1 MYIHGLQKMTLLDF
15 PGKVACTVFLGGCDM
30 RCPFCHNWELV
41 DMSAQ
46 AVMDDTELISFLE
59 GRVGL
64 LDGVAFTGGEPLMRK
79 DLAEMMKKIRDM
91 GFLIKLDTNGNH
103 PDELKKILEEGL
115 VDYVAMD
122 VKNSPERYGETIG
135 LPGFDISRIRESI
148 EYLISNGKSQDDAAG
163 FDYEF
168 RTTVVKQF
176 HNEDSFKGI
185 AQLIKGAGRYYLQ
198 EFVDR
203 ETVPYAGLE
212 GCTKEEMNR
221 FLDIVAPYVKNAEIR
236 GV

>member
-185 AQLIKGAGRYYLQ
+185 AQLIKGADRYYLQ

>member
-236 GV
+236 GA

>member
-79 DLAEMMKKIRDM
+79 DLAEVIKKIRDM

-148 EYLISNGKSQDDAAG
+148 EYLISNGKSQDDSAG